1 MPALP
6 LIAPVAPDGDKVA
19 LAFREVDP
27 ARDEDRLADAAGRAG
42 LDAPPQ
48 TSPGVAT
55 GEAGTPPDDEAD
67 ALGTTALF
75 LCGGVPQPT
84 RIRPTSTAPKAGA
97 ISRIPCPPDR
107 VTMTSER

>member
-19 LAFREVDP
+19 AVD
-27 ARDEDRLADAAGRAG
+27 GRAVAPGAG